1 MGFVIDAVP
10 SRDGRPILS
19 ERLQPLESKKKNST
33 LACPLLLNNLLERNF
48 PVKGKKKKKTHF
60 RGNYR

>member
-19 ERLQPLESKKKNST
+19 ERLQPLESKRKT
-33 LACPLLLNNLLERNF
+33 HPRPPLLLNNLLERNF
-48 PVKGKKKKKTHF
+48 PVKGKKNKTKTTL
-60 RGNYR
+60 